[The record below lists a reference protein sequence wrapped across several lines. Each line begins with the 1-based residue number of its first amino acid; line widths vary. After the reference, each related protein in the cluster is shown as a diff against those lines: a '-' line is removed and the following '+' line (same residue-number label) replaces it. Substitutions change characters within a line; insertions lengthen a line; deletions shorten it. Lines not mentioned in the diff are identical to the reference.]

1 MELSEYRLRQCLAG
15 HTADVK
21 YAMFDSQGNIVTV
34 SRDTTAK
41 IWSQNDSVF
50 EVVTTLNGH
59 SNFVNAVLELGKSE
73 KFPDGA
79 LVTASTDSTVL
90 LWDRRNLSEP
100 FYTLIGHT
108 NTVCSL
114 ALNQSSLTLISGSY
128 DGTCILWDLNSG
140 TQKLV
145 LDAHKPSV
153 LCVTVLQDGNF
164 ATGGSDKL
172 IKLWNSTTGELIR
185 TFQGHTDAVRKLVQ
199 VDLGLCSCSNDG
211 TVRVWDLG
219 GECLQQYVGHQ
230 SFVYGITC
238 IDGVQEFATGAEDQL
253 VNVWKGGSAIQS
265 IAHPGS
271 VWSVEHR
278 VSENGI
284 SELLTGCSDGIARLW
299 TKDAAF
305 ALSEEEM
312 SAYYQDIEKMA
323 KEQKQPSQSTA
334 QEING
339 KKYDYVWDVDLG
351 PEHPRLYLG
360 HNQGDDPMDSART
373 FVYDNN
379 LAIEHVQTIVDFI
392 KTNSSPFEI
401 VSQAPDVNPEPV
413 KPTGPPALFPVLHP
427 IGFTSLNSLKH
438 IKRKIL
444 SLNEEF
450 ELKDSE
456 YSLSGE
462 HLHSLTDLVN
472 TLQETAKYHVSRVYE
487 DHVKLLTKLLQ
498 WPADFTFVCNDL
510 FRSTMVHP
518 TGGAQIAKTCPN
530 AVQLLMNSGCNA
542 DASEKSFLT
551 ASQAL
556 ANLFCIENN
565 PFSYALLEQREKI
578 IDTLN
583 LALQSEEKVSLKTS
597 VTAISTVLLNFAVL
611 LSKTPGDTDAAKIQC
626 ASVLLEFIRTSQ
638 IQKTDEA
645 IFRSI
650 VAIGTL
656 ASSSQLALGLFAA
669 ESPVIE
675 SVQSKD
681 ERIQKAIQMLQKLFS
696 QLQNE

>member
-1 MELSEYRLRQCLAG
+1 
-15 HTADVK
+15 
-21 YAMFDSQGNIVTV
+21 
-34 SRDTTAK
+34 
-41 IWSQNDSVF
+41 
-50 EVVTTLNGH
+50 
-59 SNFVNAVLELGKSE
+59 
-73 KFPDGA
+73 
-79 LVTASTDSTVL
+79 
-90 LWDRRNLSEP
+90 
-100 FYTLIGHT
+100 
-108 NTVCSL
+108 
-114 ALNQSSLTLISGSY
+114 
-128 DGTCILWDLNSG
+128 
-140 TQKLV
+140 
-145 LDAHKPSV
+145 
-153 LCVTVLQDGNF
+153 
-164 ATGGSDKL
+164 
-172 IKLWNSTTGELIR
+172 
-185 TFQGHTDAVRKLVQ
+185 
-199 VDLGLCSCSNDG
+199 
-211 TVRVWDLG
+211 
-219 GECLQQYVGHQ
+219 
-230 SFVYGITC
+230 
-238 IDGVQEFATGAEDQL
+238 
-253 VNVWKGGSAIQS
+253 
-265 IAHPGS
+265 
-271 VWSVEHR
+271 
-278 VSENGI
+278 
-284 SELLTGCSDGIARLW
+284 
-299 TKDAAF
+299 
-305 ALSEEEM
+305 
-312 SAYYQDIEKMA
+312 
-323 KEQKQPSQSTA
+323 
-334 QEING
+334 
-339 KKYDYVWDVDLG
+339 
-351 PEHPRLYLG
+351 
-360 HNQGDDPMDSART
+360 MDSART

-498 WPADFTFVCNDL
+498 WPADFTFVCKFYNQIPMLTSSLTFIGNDL

-597 VTAISTVLLNFAVL
+597 VTAISTVLL
-611 LSKTPGDTDAAKIQC
+611 K
-626 ASVLLEFIRTSQ
+626 
-638 IQKTDEA
+638 
-645 IFRSI
+645 
-650 VAIGTL
+650 
-656 ASSSQLALGLFAA
+656 
-669 ESPVIE
+669 
-675 SVQSKD
+675 
-681 ERIQKAIQMLQKLFS
+681 
-696 QLQNE
+696 